1 MRAAIV
7 EAFGPFDGIRV
18 KEIEAP
24 SPAAGEILIRV
35 SLAGVPYRRA

>member
-18 KEIEAP
+18 REINTP
-24 SPAAGEILIRV
+24 SPAAGEILIRRSPV
-35 SLAGVPYRRA
+35 

>member
-18 KEIEAP
+18 KENLGVQGALAP
-24 SPAAGEILIRV
+24 ASLNTSIV
-35 SLAGVPYRRA
+35 STGRL